1 MNRVAIMMVAGLA
14 ALTAISLGPSLGAS
28 AQATVSANAVSAN
41 AMSANAVSANP
52 VSANPAAV
60 SGQWN
65 IYADIDLSGDC
76 MHTNISEASLGEC
89 RNIDESFW
97 NNTDAPVRLYYGP
110 SWASPW
116 ICFDAGFRT
125 NNLSPYWFNSGGGA
139 SNHTGVY
146 RDVASVGV
154 GTPGSKCSNPGE
166 NE

>member
-1 MNRVAIMMVAGLA
+1 MKAMKKARKATLMMVACLA
-14 ALTAISLGPSLGAS
+14 TLTAISLEPSLGAS
-28 AQATVSANAVSAN
+28 AQAA
-41 AMSANAVSANP
+41 P
-52 VSANPAAV
+52 SANPAAV

-76 MHTNISEASLGEC
+76 MHTNASVSSLGEC

-125 NNLSPYWFNSGGGA
+125 NDLSPYWFNSGGGA